1 MKILF
6 IHQNFPGQF
15 VHVAP
20 ALAARGHQVVALGVE
35 GGRPALPQVPHILH
49 APDAAQPDLQAPAGP
64 LKEWS
69 AKLARARSCAQAM
82 ERLQAQGFVPDV
94 VFAHPG
100 WGEALHVK
108 DVFPGCRFL
117 IYGEYYY
124 GKEGGDTDFDPEFP
138 SPPGWPG
145 QAKLRLKNTHLL
157 HAMAAADGGLSP
169 THFQKS
175 RHPAWF
181 QPRIEVIHDGI
192 ETGRFVPGPGQSVRL
207 AQAGIT
213 LRAGDEVVTF
223 VARQLEPYRGYH
235 TFMRALP
242 LLQRLRPQAH
252 VVIVGGNSVA
262 YGAAAP
268 AGQSWRQI
276 FLDEVR
282 ERLDLQRV
290 HFVGTLPHAVLTQLL
305 QVSAVHT
312 YLTYPFVLSWSM
324 LEALSI
330 GCLIVGSRTAPV
342 EEVIEDGRNGF
353 LVDFFD
359 ADALARRIAEVLDNR
374 QALTHVRHAARQTAL
389 EYDLSTRCL
398 PGWVRFVEG
407 G

>member
-20 ALAARGHQVVALGVE
+20 ALAARGHEVVALGVE
-35 GGRPALPQVPHILH
+35 AGRPALPGVRHVLH
-49 APDAAQPDLQAPAGP
+49 APDPGQADLQAPAGA
-64 LKEWS
+64 LREWA
-69 AKLARARSCAQAM
+69 AKLARARSSAQAM
-82 ERLQAQGFVPDV
+82 EQLRAEGFVPDV
-94 VFAHPG
+94 AFAHPG

-108 DVFPGCRFL
+108 DVFPACRLL
-117 IYGEYYY
+117 IYAEYFY
-124 GKEGGDTDFDPEFP
+124 GGQGGDTGFDPEFP
-138 SPPGWPG
+138 GLAGW
-145 QAKLRLKNTHLL
+145 AAEARLRIKNTHLL
-157 HAMAAADGGLSP
+157 HAMAAADQGLSP
-169 THFQKS
+169 TRFQKA

-181 QPRIEVIHDGI
+181 QPRIEVQHDGI
-192 ETGRFVPGPGQSVRL
+192 DTTRFRPAPGQSVKL
-207 AQAGIT
+207 AQAGLS

-242 LLQRLRPQAH
+242 LLQKLRPEAR
-252 VVIVGGNSVA
+252 VVIVGGNGAA

-268 AGQSWRQI
+268 AGRTWRQM
-276 FLDEVR
+276 FLDEVQDR
-282 ERLDLQRV
+282 IDLGRV
-290 HFVGTLPHAVLTQLL
+290 HFVGTVPHAVLTQLL

-330 GCLIVGSRTAPV
+330 GCLLVGSRTAPV
-342 EEVIEDGRNGF
+342 EEVIQDGRNGF
-353 LVDFFD
+353 LTDFFD
-359 ADALARRIAEVLDNR
+359 AEALAHRIAEVLARRHTLD
-374 QALTHVRHAARQTAL
+374 HVRLAARQKAL
-389 EYDLSTRCL
+389 EYDLATRCL

-407 G
+407 